1 LQYAEL
7 RAPFTGVIT
16 DQFQYGGDLGQP
28 TSPIFTLV
36 DLSVVLARAQVPDA
50 DVSQIKLGQ
59 ACQFA
64 ETAGRVTVINR
75 AVDQQRRTVEVTCE
89 IAQPPLSLRAGAF
102 GSVTFQTGR
111 RQEAVLVPLS
121 ALQLE
126 EGTRKGIA
134 LVVDSQ
140 GAARRREVE
149 VGDAQGEKRV
159 VLTGLKAG
167 ETVVIEGGYE
177 LPDGTPVRSG
187 KEPGK

>member
-1 LQYAEL
+1 
-7 RAPFTGVIT
+7 
-16 DQFQYGGDLGQP
+16 
-28 TSPIFTLV
+28 
-36 DLSVVLARAQVPDA
+36 
-50 DVSQIKLGQ
+50 
-59 ACQFA
+59 
-64 ETAGRVTVINR
+64 
-75 AVDQQRRTVEVTCE
+75 
-89 IAQPPLSLRAGAF
+89 
-102 GSVTFQTGR
+102 
-111 RQEAVLVPLS
+111 LS